1 MDSVL
6 RQAFFALIAG
16 LALTAGPA
24 AAQQPA
30 PGSNDAP
37 DPYLQPPPPGQ
48 VSWLKAYLQRNN
60 CACASHHNDL
70 GCTSGIADC
79 KFIFG
84 SCRTFWS
91 EPCPQGPSPYNFVP
105 PQSTKPAPQSK
116 KLSSRLSGLL
126 HGKCT
131 SCQQAAP

>member
-6 RQAFFALIAG
+6 HKAFFALIAG
-16 LALTAGPA
+16 LALTAGA
-24 AAQQPA
+24 AQAQQPT

-37 DPYLQPPPPGQ
+37 DPYLQPPPGQ
-48 VSWLKAYLQRNN
+48 ASWLKASFQSHN
-60 CACASHHNDL
+60 CCCASHHNDL
-70 GCTSGIADC
+70 GCTSGMADF

-84 SCRTFWS
+84 SCRTFWV

-131 SCQQAAP
+131 SCEQSAP